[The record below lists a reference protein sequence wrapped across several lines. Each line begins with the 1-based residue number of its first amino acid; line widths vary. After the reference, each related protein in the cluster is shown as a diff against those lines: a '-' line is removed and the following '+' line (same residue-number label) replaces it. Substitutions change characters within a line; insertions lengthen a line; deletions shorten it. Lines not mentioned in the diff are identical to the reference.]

1 MFTQSKSK
9 PNTEERSKLWCHK
22 WFHAIKCLLRH
33 LGKAMYP
40 IAMQLVCPCMSARPR
55 GVRSYCADRR
65 RLLSLTERGTALVS
79 AFPTEEERRV
89 SGNMKTKTEELWL
102 TNGVNSVHLVSR
114 GAIINKKHSHTPS
127 LFFGIES
134 EKEWMKRR
142 NRGGQAVSI
151 QGWKTVTDSLISLQE
166 QRVNATPVELLVSAI
181 YTQLSHSIRA

>member
-127 LFFGIES
+127 LFFGFNQRKNEWNS
-134 EKEWMKRR
+134 ATEAERPFQFKAEKP
-142 NRGGQAVSI
+142 
-151 QGWKTVTDSLISLQE
+151 SLIHWFRYKSKE
-166 QRVNATPVELLVSAI
+166 RMPRRSS
-181 YTQLSHSIRA
+181 Y